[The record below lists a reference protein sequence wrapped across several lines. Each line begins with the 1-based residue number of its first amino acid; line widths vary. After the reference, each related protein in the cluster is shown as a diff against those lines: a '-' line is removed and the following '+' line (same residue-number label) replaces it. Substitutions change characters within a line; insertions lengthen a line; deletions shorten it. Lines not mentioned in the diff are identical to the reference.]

1 MNRANLKSRVANGD
15 DFRCSVLHAVD
26 DAVISNKNLPYVV
39 TKKFSYDST
48 RFWEI
53 DKKLYL
59 LENLVFPTPSCRPVA
74 AFGGYVVSALAKPEF
89 GSFRPL
95 DHGTSS
101 CILAL
106 RSAISCATKS
116 SCVMYS
122 PRSSSAIP
130 ASMSLRVSIHSVNSS
145 QSSTLPMKEVG
156 RPFCVM
162 KMRRCVSAVCFRHAA
177 RLLRHS
183 EKEITSSDRRG
194 VGSDERRQLRTDF
207 SLTAGISDV
216 PFLMAYIVH
225 NHVQES
231 KSACLYNGFNFRKW

>member
-1 MNRANLKSRVANGD
+1 ML
-15 DFRCSVLHAVD
+15 DF
-26 DAVISNKNLPYVV
+26 
-39 TKKFSYDST
+39 
-48 RFWEI
+48 
-53 DKKLYL
+53 

-156 RPFCVM
+156 RSFCVM
-162 KMRRCVSAVCFRHAA
+162 KMRRCVSVVCFRHAA

-183 EKEITSSDRRG
+183 EKEMMSLERRG
-194 VGSDERRQLRTDF
+194 AGNEPRRQLRTDF

-216 PFLMAYIVH
+216 PFLMAYIEH

-231 KSACLYNGFNFRKW
+231 KSACLCNRFHLRKR